1 MRTYSRILTTAA
13 AVLFL
18 AAPSVFSQ
26 SPQGTKPVI
35 MTTYKVKPG
44 FVSTFEEVIKKYRDA
59 QEKAGRRYYM
69 VWRGMMGNAY
79 EFTVMMDVPG
89 IEVFEGQSPSLRAY
103 GERGSIDLSNRLSLC
118 LDGTTSQMW
127 HLHPDQSI
135 ISVQDFRFARA
146 NFVALR
152 QGAANEENA
161 DQRKIAVALRA
172 AGGKNLWTHHLDYGG
187 DDDMALYIT
196 PVDKLADLD
205 KIPTLTQT
213 LGVEESKRISAAR
226 QQRRRSRH
234 PYLWRYRPELS
245 FRHIEGDGTATTAA
259 AAPAAAAL
267 RERLLGTWRIN
278 PDKSPGSTPQI
289 SKFDRDGAFLR
300 NTNGTIDYK
309 FKLDGK
315 EHAAPGNAQFD
326 TVVWRKTGPRKYEHE
341 VRKGGKAVYTVV
353 TEVAAD
359 GLTRSYRH
367 ARVLEGGGTAVYDGV
382 HDRVGGDTDPK
393 NPIVGH
399 WRLRYDSQWQPA
411 GSDALRFQSGIVSY
425 TVKLDGSD
433 APVASSTRIDAAS
446 LHPLSA
452 DSFEMA
458 FKKDGQ
464 LVSKSTNQVSAD
476 GKTITTKSSRGDVV
490 LEKVN

>member
-1 MRTYSRILTTAA
+1 MKTHSRILTIAA
-13 AVLFL
+13 AGLFL

-26 SPQGTKPVI
+26 SREGTKPVI

-44 FVSTFEEVIKKYRDA
+44 HVSTFEEVIKKYRDA
-59 QEKAGRRYYM
+59 QEKAGRQSYM
-69 VWRGMMGNAY
+69 VWRGMMGDAY

-89 IEVFEGQSPSLRAY
+89 IEVFEGQSPSLKAY
-103 GERGSIDLSNRLSLC
+103 GERGSLDLANRLSLC
-118 LDGTTSQMW
+118 LDGSTSQMW

-135 ISVQDFRFARA
+135 VSAQDFRFARA

-152 QGAANEENA
+152 QGGANEENA
-161 DQRKIAVALRA
+161 DQRKSAAGLRA
-172 AGGKNLWTHHLDYGG
+172 AGGKNLWTLHLDYGG

-213 LGVEESKRISAAR
+213 LGAEESKRITAGR
-226 QQRRRSRH
+226 EQRRRSRH

-245 FRHIEGDGTATTAA
+245 FRKVDGDGTPT
-259 AAPAAAAL
+259 AAAAL
-267 RERLLGTWRIN
+267 RERLVGTWRIN

-300 NTNGTIDYK
+300 NTNGAIDYK

-326 TVVWRKTGPRKYEHE
+326 TVVWRKTGPRTYEHE
-341 VRKGGKAVYTVV
+341 VRKGGKAVYAVV

-359 GLTRSYRH
+359 GLSRSYRH
-367 ARVLEGGGTAVYDGV
+367 TRMLEGGGSSVLDGV
-382 HDRVGGDTDPK
+382 HDRVGGDADPK

-399 WRLRYDSQWQPA
+399 WRLRDESQWQTA
-411 GSDALRFQSGIVSY
+411 AADALRFQSGTVSY
-425 TVKLDGSD
+425 TVKLDGIE
-433 APVASSTRIDAAS
+433 APVANATRITAVS
-446 LHPLSA
+446 LRPLSA
-452 DSFEMA
+452 DSWEVTG
-458 FKKDGQ
+458 KKDGQ
-464 LVSKSTNQVSAD
+464 AVFTNTSRLSAD
-476 GKTITTKSSRGDVV
+476 GKTITTRARNGEIVM
-490 LEKVN
+490 EKVN